1 MTVMYLL
8 IVLYLNFFISN
19 IQENNA
25 TKILQKSEEQIQG
38 IKSSYTEM
46 IISVVCSIDREND
59 KITSVYDDAKL
70 DGDRFYK

>member
-8 IVLYLNFFISN
+8 IVLYLNFFAPN

-46 IISVVCSIDREND
+46 IISVVSCLLYTSPSPRDR
-59 KITSVYDDAKL
+59 
-70 DGDRFYK
+70 G

>member
-8 IVLYLNFFISN
+8 IVLYLNFFVPN

-25 TKILQKSEEQIQG
+25 TKILQKSEQQIQG

-46 IISVVCSIDREND
+46 IISVVRP
-59 KITSVYDDAKL
+59 KL
-70 DGDRFYK
+70 PKTVKASLKS